1 MKALDFIQIFASNVR
16 RLDFR
21 LSSAQVILAVI
32 AGYRRHS
39 TITEATRLH
48 PNTVTNILQDL
59 IAQGY
64 VNRIGDGRPY
74 VYRPTADGEQLAGNL
89 LDKKYIPRHMKK
101 SPAQYGR
108 KTPLVGPRF
117 PGRGR
122 EYSQADKFKALVEDT
137 KLAALQQEEEEF
149 KRQREMGA
157 APQDPILALLQSLPP
172 AELNLNNH
180 PSS

>member
-1 MKALDFIQIFASNVR
+1 MKNPLLSMEEKR
-16 RLDFR
+16 RWLARVFR
-21 LSSAQVILAVI
+21 D
-32 AGYRRHS
+32 
-39 TITEATRLH
+39 E
-48 PNTVTNILQDL
+48 
-59 IAQGY
+59 
-64 VNRIGDGRPY
+64 DG
-74 VYRPTADGEQLAGNL
+74 
-89 LDKKYIPRHMKK
+89 
-101 SPAQYGR
+101 
-108 KTPLVGPRF
+108 
-117 PGRGR
+117 

>member
-1 MKALDFIQIFASNVR
+1 MENSLPETCWTKI
-16 RLDFR
+16 
-21 LSSAQVILAVI
+21 
-32 AGYRRHS
+32 HS
-39 TITEATRLH
+39 PAHE
-48 PNTVTNILQDL
+48 
-59 IAQGY
+59 
-64 VNRIGDGRPY
+64 
-74 VYRPTADGEQLAGNL
+74 
-89 LDKKYIPRHMKK
+89 K

-117 PGRGR
+117 PGR
-122 EYSQADKFKALVEDT
+122 ADKFKALVEDT

>member
-1 MKALDFIQIFASNVR
+1 MLMKALDFIQIFASNVR

-74 VYRPTADGEQLAGNL
+74 VYRPTADGEQLAGQ
-89 LDKKYIPRHMKK
+89 KYIPRHMKN
-101 SPAQYGR
+101 
-108 KTPLVGPRF
+108 PLLSTEEKRRWLARVFRDEDG
-117 PGRGR
+117 

-157 APQDPILALLQSLPP
+157 EPQDPILALLQSLPP

>member
-1 MKALDFIQIFASNVR
+1 MENSLPETCWTKI
-16 RLDFR
+16 
-21 LSSAQVILAVI
+21 
-32 AGYRRHS
+32 HS
-39 TITEATRLH
+39 PAHE
-48 PNTVTNILQDL
+48 
-59 IAQGY
+59 
-64 VNRIGDGRPY
+64 
-74 VYRPTADGEQLAGNL
+74 
-89 LDKKYIPRHMKK
+89 K

-117 PGRGR
+117 RDEDG